1 MSIRIYLINILL
13 FGGSLLC
20 TLPTSA
26 SDYPYIG
33 VVIRENV
40 KLRAGY
46 NKNFTPLKSFVK
58 GEKVVVLDC
67 YYNWFKVK
75 LPDEVFCYVSK
86 DFIDAYGNVKVDNLN
101 VRAGPSTKYNSLG
114 KLNKND
120 KVIVIDSVGNWYKIK
135 PPSNCIGWVYKDYIK
150 YYSDY
155 RKYLK
160 TKKQKSKTK
169 EELDAYK
176 QLNGIDY
183 NNLKK
188 YSLNEL
194 NQILNLLDTFMVKYP
209 DSEYKNIVSKRS
221 QKVKAYITEN
231 RVEKIKKEESKN
243 NYLKVQGIIKEL
255 GNIIGNPASH
265 KLVVGGQTKYYLKSD
280 KVNLY
285 DYTDYPV
292 YIWGKKQK
300 SNLRYP
306 LITVDKIKY
315 R

>member
-1 MSIRIYLINILL
+1 MWPI
-13 FGGSLLC
+13 
-20 TLPTSA
+20 SA

-33 VVIRENV
+33 IITGENV

-46 NKNFTPLKSFVK
+46 NKNFTPLKNLAK
-58 GEKVVVLDC
+58 DEKIIVLDR
-67 YYNWFKVK
+67 YYDWFKVK
-75 LPDEVFCYVSK
+75 LPEEVFCYVSK

-120 KVIVIDSVGNWYKIK
+120 KVIIIDSVGNWYKIK

-155 RKYLK
+155 QKHPEIEE
-160 TKKQKSKTK
+160 QKSKIK
-169 EELDAYK
+169 EKLNTYKKQEFYAFK
-176 QLNGIDY
+176 QLNEIDY
-183 NNLKK
+183 DSLKK

-194 NQILNLLDTFMVKYP
+194 NQILTSLNTFMIKYP

-221 QKVKAYITEN
+221 QKVKKYIVES

-243 NYLKVQGIIKEL
+243 NYLKVQGIIKEI

-265 KLVVGGQTKYYLKSD
+265 KLVVGGHTKYYLKSD

-292 YIWGKKQK
+292 YIWGKKENN
-300 SNLRYP
+300 SLRYP
-306 LITVDKIKY
+306 LIIVDKVKY
-315 R
+315 QQ